1 MLLII
6 DLSSRSNVFP
16 VDALTEIDTVLAEER
31 FKKEIRSV
39 AKPGKALSLTYDRPT
54 IEKKRVE
61 EVLKPIAERNSIT
74 FTVEVEESVK
84 FP

>member
-16 VDALTEIDTVLAEER
+16 VDALTEIDTVLAEEG

-39 AKPGKALSLTYDRPT
+39 AKPGKALSLTYDGPT